1 MALHLP
7 VGKGWGEGLKYKNRV
22 NEMLQNDIKHIIRK
36 YYFEG
41 AVNSKVEVKTKDDHG
56 HWYDNNI
63 DPYKGL
69 AEIIAVT
76 LKNSLVSQQ
85 ISFVDVPYR
94 SKTKKSFL
102 KKIEDKLT
110 EKYYSPE
117 FMTDLAGIRVI
128 TLIESD
134 VQKVCNLIESMFNV
148 HEADSVNKSEKLGDE
163 KVGYRSV
170 HFVCDVGREREKLPE
185 FSAYKGLCFEIQVR
199 TALEHAW
206 AEIEHDR
213 GYKLGGK
220 LPSHLNRRFKL
231 LSGLL
236 ESADLEFNRL
246 TEEIEVY
253 AKKLDESIKQDKL
266 DYELTSIG
274 LKTLLNDKCKKYID
288 VKFDV
293 LNNSHIDL
301 AVEELSLF
309 GINSLSELDSLI
321 TQYTTKYKFSDTH
334 TIIGFVRFL
343 MMFIDV
349 NKYFEKVYKKSGD
362 VWGGFLNDHIT
373 FFEQK
378 YSRQE
383 FEELLK
389 KYDIAILKL

>member
-1 MALHLP
+1 MDSK
-7 VGKGWGEGLKYKNRV
+7 V
-22 NEMLQNDIKHIIRK
+22 DIKIK
-36 YYFEG
+36 E
-41 AVNSKVEVKTKDDHG
+41 DHG

-76 LKNSLVSQQ
+76 LKNSLISQQ

-102 KKIEDKLT
+102 KKIEDKLI
-110 EKYYSPE
+110 EKDYSPE
-117 FMTDLAGIRVI
+117 SMTDLAGIRII

-134 VQKVCNLIESMFNV
+134 VQKVCDLVSKMFNV
-148 HEADSVNKSEKLGDE
+148 HQADSVNKSEKLGEE

-170 HFVCDVGREREKLPE
+170 HFVCDVGEVRGKLPE

-246 TEEIEVY
+246 TVEIEEY
-253 AKKLDESIKQDKL
+253 AKKLNEQIKKNNL
-266 DYELTSIG
+266 DYELTNVG
-274 LKTLLNDKCKKYID
+274 LLVLLSEKFGKYIVYKNKSD
-288 VKFDV
+288 K
-293 LNNSHIDL
+293 NAYSIDL
-301 AVEELSLF
+301 GIAELYKF
-309 GINSLSELDSLI
+309 GIDNLKEFDRVASTYTNQYDFGRDNSLV
-321 TQYTTKYKFSDTH
+321 
-334 TIIGFVRFL
+334 GFIRQLL
-343 MMFIDV
+343 MFVDI
-349 NKYFEKVYKKSGD
+349 NKYFDEVYAASDKAWTVISSSTIEI
-362 VWGGFLNDHIT
+362 L
-373 FFEQK
+373 EQK
-378 YSRQE
+378 YSR
-383 FEELLK
+383 EEIEK
-389 KYDIAILKL
+389 ILTRHSIKLIHF

>member
-1 MALHLP
+1 MS
-7 VGKGWGEGLKYKNRV
+7 
-22 NEMLQNDIKHIIRK
+22 
-36 YYFEG
+36 
-41 AVNSKVEVKTKDDHG
+41 SKVEIKTREEHG
-56 HWYDNNI
+56 LWYDNNI

-76 LKNSLVSQQ
+76 LKNSLISHK

-94 SKTKKSFL
+94 HKTKKSFL

-110 EKYYSPE
+110 EKDYSPD

-128 TLIESD
+128 TLIESG
-134 VQKVCNLIESMFNV
+134 VQKVCDLIATMFNV
-148 HEADSVNKSEKLGDE
+148 HQADSINKSEKLGEE

-170 HFVCDVGREREKLPE
+170 HFVCDVGKIRGDLPE

-246 TEEIEVY
+246 TVEIEEY
-253 AKKLDESIKQDKL
+253 AKELNKGIVEKNLDFEI
-266 DYELTSIG
+266 TNI
-274 LKTLLNDKCKKYID
+274 
-288 VKFDV
+288 
-293 LNNSHIDL
+293 
-301 AVEELSLF
+301 
-309 GINSLSELDSLI
+309 SLI
-321 TQYTTKYKFSDTH
+321 TLLQTKYSQNCNDTARSELTTPLEDLIDEINAYGIFNLNELDQLIQVTLTRFPILFVPSFNGFIR
-334 TIIGFVRFL
+334 TI
-343 MMFIDV
+343 MMLD
-349 NKYFEKVYKKSGD
+349 NLEKYFAVNFKDDNKP
-362 VWGGFLNDHIT
+362 WGGINRLT
-373 FFEQK
+373 
-378 YSRQE
+378 QE
-383 FEELLK
+383 NLLLK
-389 KYDIAILKL
+389 YDNETINSILEEYKIQKL

>member
-1 MALHLP
+1 MNTK
-7 VGKGWGEGLKYKNRV
+7 V
-22 NEMLQNDIKHIIRK
+22 DIK
-36 YYFEG
+36 
-41 AVNSKVEVKTKDDHG
+41 TKEDHG

-76 LKNSLVSQQ
+76 LKNSLISQN

-102 KKIEDKLT
+102 KKIQDKLT
-110 EKYYSPE
+110 EKDYSPAS
-117 FMTDLAGIRVI
+117 MTDLAGVRVI

-134 VQKVCNLIESMFNV
+134 VQKVCTLIESMFHV
-148 HEADSVNKSEKLGDE
+148 HKADSVNKSENLGEE

-170 HFVCDVGREREKLPE
+170 HFVCDVGRNREKLPE

-246 TEEIEVY
+246 TVEIEEY
-253 AKKLDESIKQDKL
+253 AKKLNDSIKKDNL
-266 DYELTSIG
+266 EFEVTSIG
-274 LKTLLNDKCKKYID
+274 LKTLLADNYDKYVDIEHELINSNYI
-288 VKFDV
+288 
-293 LNNSHIDL
+293 NL
-301 AVEELSLF
+301 AVKELNQF
-309 GINSLSELDSLI
+309 GINSLNDLDQLI
-321 TQYTTKYKFSDTH
+321 ENYTSTYQFRERT
-334 TIIGFVRFL
+334 TVIGFVRFL
-343 MMFIDV
+343 MMFIDLK
-349 NKYFEKVYKKSGD
+349 KYFDNVYKKSGEK
-362 VWGGFLNDHIT
+362 WGGLISEHIDYL
-373 FFEQK
+373 EQK
-378 YSRQE
+378 YSR
-383 FEELLK
+383 EEIEKVLEDNNIKIINL
-389 KYDIAILKL
+389 

>member
-1 MALHLP
+1 MS
-7 VGKGWGEGLKYKNRV
+7 
-22 NEMLQNDIKHIIRK
+22 
-36 YYFEG
+36 
-41 AVNSKVEVKTKDDHG
+41 SKVKIKTKGDHG

-76 LKNSLVSQQ
+76 LKNSLISQQ

-102 KKIEDKLT
+102 KKIEDKLI
-110 EKYYSPE
+110 EKDYSPE
-117 FMTDLAGIRVI
+117 SMTDLAGIRII

-134 VQKVCNLIESMFNV
+134 VQKVCDLVSAMFNV
-148 HEADSVNKSEKLGDE
+148 HQADSVNKSEKLGEE
-163 KVGYRSV
+163 KVGYQSV
-170 HFVCDVGREREKLPE
+170 HFVCDVGAKRENLPE
-185 FSAYKGLCFEIQVR
+185 FSLYKGLCFEIQIR

-246 TEEIEVY
+246 TVEIEEY
-253 AKKLDESIKQDKL
+253 AKQLNQSIQQDEL

-274 LKTLLNDKCKKYID
+274 LEVLLLDKYSQFISLEAKSLDSSKIHLAILE
-288 VKFDV
+288 
-293 LNNSHIDL
+293 LNQ
-301 AVEELSLF
+301 F
-309 GINSLSELDSLI
+309 GINDLKELDRLI
-321 TQYTTKYKFSDTH
+321 TEYTTKYEFKGDNS
-334 TIIGFVRFL
+334 IIGFIRFL
-343 MMFIDV
+343 MMFIDF
-349 NKYFEKVYKKSGD
+349 NKYFEVVYIHVNPK
-362 VWGGFLNDHIT
+362 WGAFLDDYIKCL
-373 FFEQK
+373 EQK
-378 YSRQE
+378 YKRIDIE
-383 FEELLK
+383 NILK
-389 KYDIAILKL
+389 KNDIKILKI

>member
-1 MALHLP
+1 M
-7 VGKGWGEGLKYKNRV
+7 
-22 NEMLQNDIKHIIRK
+22 
-36 YYFEG
+36 
-41 AVNSKVEVKTKDDHG
+41 NSKVEIKSKEDHG
-56 HWYDNNI
+56 LWYDNNI

-76 LKNSLVSQQ
+76 LKNSLISQK

-94 SKTKKSFL
+94 PKTKKSFL

-110 EKYYSPE
+110 EKDYSPE
-117 FMTDLAGIRVI
+117 SMTDLAGIRII

-134 VQKVCNLIESMFNV
+134 VQKVCDLVSKMFNV
-148 HEADSVNKSEKLGDE
+148 HQADSVNKSEKLGEE

-170 HFVCDVGREREKLPE
+170 HFVCDVGEEREKLPE

-246 TEEIEVY
+246 TVEIEEY
-253 AKKLDESIKQDKL
+253 AKQLDVSIKKDQL
-266 DYELTSIG
+266 NYELTSIG
-274 LKTLLNDKCKKYID
+274 LKTLLSDKYSKYID
-288 VKFDV
+288 EYS
-293 LNNSHIDL
+293 NNYHIDL
-301 AVEELSLF
+301 AVKELNQF
-309 GINSLSELDSLI
+309 GIKNLKELDELI
-321 TQYTTKYKFSDTH
+321 NEYTNKYVFKE
-334 TIIGFVRFL
+334 TITVIGFMRLL
-343 MMFIDV
+343 MMFIDME
-349 NKYFEKVYKKSGD
+349 KYFDDVYKKSGE
-362 VWGGFLNDHIT
+362 VWGNVWLQSIIDL
-373 FFEQK
+373 EQK
-378 YSRQE
+378 YPRKE
-383 FEELLK
+383 IER
-389 KYDIAILKL
+389 ILKNNDLVIIDI